1 MTNASFNNELESCS
15 CLKLTEHIKKIILQ
29 PNLRENTF
37 KGDILWHFDFSTKS
51 GAPDKVV

>member
-1 MTNASFNNELESCS
+1 MPKIDRA
-15 CLKLTEHIKKIILQ
+15 HKKIILQ
-29 PNLRENTF
+29 PNLRKNTF